1 MVFGIA
7 GARDANLGRV
17 EDCFRAKTEGAR
29 NHRPQRKATEAA
41 AAAEATRTTK
51 ALSTTKPIGGVS
63 KQHPFLSRCTCD
75 APRPSTLRPEARV
88 RSKLLY
94 GRSSI
99 AVAVSRVR
107 FKGFF
112 RLLICAVRTNSG
124 AGGGVRQRACN
135 DPCPAALPRWLSTD
149 PKHKN
154 HRYIAPKH
162 ESVRTFDNPITIAV
176 PSVMSQVC
184 FRLPPARETPR
195 TCQRLCLCCHEKNN
209 IYIYWL

>member
-135 DPCPAALPRWLSTD
+135 DPCPAACLGGCQPIQSTRIIDTSPRSTSQFKLST
-149 PKHKN
+149 
-154 HRYIAPKH
+154 
-162 ESVRTFDNPITIAV
+162 T
-176 PSVMSQVC
+176 PSPSL
-184 FRLPPARETPR
+184 FRA
-195 TCQRLCLCCHEKNN
+195 
-209 IYIYWL
+209 